1 MSLSER
7 NIVKQ
12 SYEINNANYSLNAL
26 ETDLIMK
33 MISEIKTEDE
43 DFKPYRFKVLAL
55 EKALKRK
62 LDRNSIKIMAKE
74 LRRKNLTIDKGKD
87 GFLVTGWVS
96 SFEYFSKTGEIE
108 LCFDPKLKPYLLQL
122 KSHFVKTDLQQ
133 IFKLPSEYSKRLY
146 MIFKQ
151 RENICSFKISVIEL
165 QKMLE
170 VPKSLLLYGNLK
182 AKVISFGIEQ
192 INEKTDLEIEFKEIK
207 TGRAVTSLEFT
218 IKKKNDDF
226 TKDEISVRLSQ
237 KEEEFLLFINK
248 KLKAFKATPSKERE
262 KEFKNLC
269 DFNGVEF
276 SKQLFKEAM
285 KRA

>member
-1 MSLSER
+1 MSLSNR
-7 NIVKQ
+7 TIVKQ
-12 SYEINNANYSLNAL
+12 SYELNNARYSLTAL
-26 ETDLIMK
+26 ETDIIMR
-33 MISEIKTEDE
+33 MIAEIKMEDE
-43 DFKPYRFKVLAL
+43 DFKMYRFKVTEIEKNLGRRLDRKSLKELAL
-55 EKALKRK
+55 NLRK
-62 LDRNSIKIMAKE
+62 KNLSIKK
-74 LRRKNLTIDKGKD
+74 TT

-108 LCFDPKLKPYLLQL
+108 LCFDPKLKPYLLKLQ
-122 KSHFVKTDLQQ
+122 SHFVKTDIQQ